1 MPKGHTN
8 NPNGR
13 PRRPEIELVREAIA
27 ETEIEKKKSL
37 WKHLV
42 EQAYVDNSV
51 LTALAKKFVPDLT
64 KDEGMQD
71 IVRTILLRAT
81 PEELKKF
88 DEQRGTK

>member
-1 MPKGHTN
+1 MPFVKGQTG

-13 PRRPEIELVREAIA
+13 PRAPEIELVRQAIA
-27 ETEIEKKKSL
+27 ETEKEKKKSL

-42 EQAYVDNSV
+42 EQAYVDNTV

-71 IVRTILLRAT
+71 IVRTFLVR
-81 PEELKKF
+81 PPSEK
-88 DEQRGTK
+88 

>member
-1 MPKGHTN
+1 MGLKKGMTN
-8 NPNGR
+8 NRNGR
-13 PRRPEIELVREAIA
+13 PRVPEVELVRQAIA
-27 ETEIEKKKSL
+27 ETEKEKKKSL

-71 IVRTILLRAT
+71 IVRTFLVR
-81 PEELKKF
+81 PPSEK
-88 DEQRGTK
+88 